1 MKLTNIQLVLL
12 SLLFAAVAGSC
23 KKNDPNE
30 GLDSPRLFKPGSIS
44 VKKTDTTATIS
55 WGAPLLSEGQ
65 KLNYTVECAKDSNF
79 VQVDFALQSDSTSVL
94 VNADKAALRTKYY
107 IRVKA
112 NAYKQQPESKWVT
125 GASFSI
131 DGEQLFLPI
140 RDVELTESR
149 VTLRWKKTAGLT
161 KILLQ
166 LKNSA
171 PVEYPLS
178 ADNVTNGFLPFTGL
192 RADTSYTAELMM
204 GAKSK
209 GILTFKTLQAV
220 VFTRILNP
228 GDDIVAAVTAA
239 ANNDIIGLNA
249 GTYSAGASAFTLSQK
264 SVTLQ
269 SVSNN
274 PADTRVNF
282 KEFTLRGTGAG
293 IRLKGIEL
301 DGTASASLYFIN
313 LTGVAADA
321 EKAAF
326 ADVVLDNCIVHGAA
340 TSFLRA
346 NRGAAAGDY
355 TMNQILVK
363 NSIVYDVA
371 TGLSYNCFHLDKLQ
385 LGSLQVSKST
395 FYNIGQALASSST
408 VLTQQSVFSFDYCT
422 FNNFGAQN
430 KYVLM
435 DANANPVTFNIT
447 NSIIANIP
455 RPAGSVQGV
464 AIRASGAGTSI
475 TFSNNNTFN
484 LTNGTTTALTMPT
497 ANITQVG
504 NNTIQLGWTATTTD
518 FTLPLNSVLRTV
530 SNTGTAIGDPRWTY

>member
-1 MKLTNIQLVLL
+1 MKLTNMQLVLL
-12 SLLFAAVAGSC
+12 SLLFAAAAGSC